1 MEDREMQAR
10 VARVETLLDAVESLP
25 DPNARATVEETVRAV
40 VALYGEG
47 LARIMEL
54 VAELGGKGVLSALA
68 ADDLVSHLLLLHD
81 LHPVDVKTRVATALE
96 GVRPYLRSHGGN
108 VELLGIDEGVAR
120 LRLQGS
126 CNGCPSSAM
135 TLKLAIEE
143 AITKVA
149 PDLNGI
155 EAEGAAPSRPSPVT
169 FVPRSARLPD
179 QTSWSVVGALPQLA
193 SNGLLLR
200 EISGLPVLFLRLGQ
214 QYYAYQHRCPGCNGS
229 LAEGTLTAT
238 ELTCRACWHTYD
250 IQRAGRCL
258 DAPQLH
264 LEPIPLLVSE
274 SGLVKIALP
283 SEVG

>member
-1 MEDREMQAR
+1 MQAR
-10 VARVETLLDAVESLP
+10 VARVETLLEEVESLP
-25 DPNARATVEETVRAV
+25 DRNARATAEETVRAV
-40 VALYGEG
+40 VDLYGEG

-54 VAELGGKGVLSALA
+54 VAELGGEDALHALA
-68 ADDLVSHLLLLHD
+68 ADDLVSHLLLLHG
-81 LHPVDVKTRVATALE
+81 LHPIDVETRVARALE

-126 CNGCPSSAM
+126 CNGCPSSTI

-155 EAEGAAPSRPSPVT
+155 EAEGAATSRPSPVT
-169 FVPRSARLPD
+169 FVPRSARLPE
-179 QTSWSVVGALPQLA
+179 QASWAVVGVLSQLA

-200 EISGLPVLFLRLGQ
+200 EVSGEPVLFLRLGQ

-229 LAEGTLTAT
+229 LAEGKLTGT
-238 ELTCRACWHTYD
+238 ELTCGGCGHTYD

-258 DAPQLH
+258 DAPQMH
-264 LEPIPLLVSE
+264 LEPIPLLVSD
-274 SGLVKIALP
+274 SGLVKIALQ
-283 SEVG
+283 SEMG